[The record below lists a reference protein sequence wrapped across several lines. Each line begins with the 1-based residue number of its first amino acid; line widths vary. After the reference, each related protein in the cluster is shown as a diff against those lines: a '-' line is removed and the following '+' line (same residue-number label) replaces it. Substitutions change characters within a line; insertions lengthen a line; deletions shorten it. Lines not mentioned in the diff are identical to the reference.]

1 MQSAITVNKQI
12 LGGLCMDTAGRLI
25 DQDVDQLYSV
35 EAAAQLLSLSPW
47 TLRAWFQK
55 KRIRSTKLGSRRL
68 IAKSEI
74 KRLIR
79 ESAD

>member
-1 MQSAITVNKQI
+1 MLLTTNVNKQMF
-12 LGGLCMDTAGRLI
+12 GGLSMDTVRELNP
-25 DQDVDQLYSV
+25 DVDQLYSV
-35 EAAAQLLSLSPW
+35 EAAAELLSLSPW
-47 TLRAWFQK
+47 TLRAWIQSK
-55 KRIRSTKLGSRRL
+55 KIKSAKLGSRRL